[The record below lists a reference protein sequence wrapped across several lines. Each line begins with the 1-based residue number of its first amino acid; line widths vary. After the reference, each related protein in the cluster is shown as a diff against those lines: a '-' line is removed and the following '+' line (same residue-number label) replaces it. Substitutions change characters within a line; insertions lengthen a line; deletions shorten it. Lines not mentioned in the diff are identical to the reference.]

1 MAVALPSAAQLQCTI
16 NTDMGSISRSGNRHP
31 HLQAAAE
38 SNPDAAH
45 RQEPDQTDNRTRA
58 GFLAH
63 ASEIGLLAIPA

>member
-1 MAVALPSAAQLQCTI
+1 
-16 NTDMGSISRSGNRHP
+16 MGSISRSGNRHP